1 MVSVMASANCLT
13 AFSRALM
20 IVFKPEKRIKHYHC
34 ACFSLC
40 FRRNSAIIQANL
52 MTKIKAGFS
61 ALSDFE
67 SQYCSS
73 SLGKNVGNGCES
85 YDFRLIRLISK
96 KRTKASM
103 AKTNHSSKHRSESN
117 REDLWKEEGPTPFRL
132 KLLSLSYFDGW
143 RSKEGEEKQ
152 NS

>member
-1 MVSVMASANCLT
+1 MVRVMTSANCLT

-34 ACFSLC
+34 TCLSLC

-61 ALSDFE
+61 ALNDFE
-67 SQYCSS
+67 SQYCS

-117 REDLWKEEGPTPFRL
+117 REDLWKEEGPTPFSQAKAAFSFLLRWL
-132 KLLSLSYFDGW
+132 K
-143 RSKEGEEKQ
+143 K
-152 NS
+152 